1 MRLLILTFSIL
12 YFAQFSVAQGLQFEN
27 KNAELAFFGD
37 VMINALDAENRIIAG
52 KQFATLFQDEI
63 DSENSFNNSFD
74 NLKFVITQ
82 YSEDR
87 SFRFISWQIQMS
99 DEKYGYKTYLQTA
112 DSKVQEFTNDSYI
125 SEDDL
130 ENTYSRNWP
139 SQLVY
144 KIKDTETA
152 EGKAYIVFSMKQID
166 AYNKVK
172 VADVLTFKNGT
183 ASFGAPI
190 FVKNA
195 DSERPRK
202 NNRVVIMFGADANA
216 SLNYNPTLEMIVH
229 DNLIPQAGMMPG
241 QGVSKYPDG
250 SYQAYSFKG
259 GNWNHIE
266 KLYNEVMSEAPRP
279 NPVTK
284 KQGGVFGKK
293 IGGTK
298 KRNN

>member
-1 MRLLILTFSIL
+1 MHWMPKIVFK
-12 YFAQFSVAQGLQFEN
+12 E
-27 KNAELAFFGD
+27 E
-37 VMINALDAENRIIAG
+37 IA
-52 KQFATLFQDEI
+52 KE
-63 DSENSFNNSFD
+63 SSFNNSLD
-74 NLKFVITQ
+74 SLKFIITQ

-87 SFRFISWQIQMS
+87 SFRFISWQIKMS
-99 DEKYGYKTYLQTA
+99 DDKYGYKTYLQTA

-130 ENTYSRNWP
+130 EKTYSRNWP

-144 KIKDTETA
+144 KIKDTETP
-152 EGKAYIVFSMKQID
+152 EGKAYIVFSMKQVD

-172 VADVLTFKNGT
+172 VADVLTFENGS
-183 ASFGAPI
+183 AAFGAPI

-195 DSERPRK
+195 DSERPRR

-229 DNLIPQAGMMPG
+229 DNVIPQSGMMPG

-250 SYQAYSFKG
+250 SYQAYSFQSG
-259 GNWNHIE
+259 SWNHIE

-293 IGGTK
+293 IGGSK